1 MADRYTLGTLDC
13 TQNVCKRLDLE
24 TPNQL
29 PPTSAQL
36 SLPAL
41 ALGVIDKP
49 SRPLLGAVISVFWM
63 KAISRLLDT
72 IPNSWTEYLNH
83 LKRMHHYELR
93 LGRSMYNGRYVI
105 VLRNERL
112 GLIQSHN
119 KLPVNWKVQQMKRF
133 PPHSVAS
140 SEAGPA

>member
-49 SRPLLGAVISVFWM
+49 SRPLLGAVISVF
-63 KAISRLLDT
+63 
-72 IPNSWTEYLNH
+72 
-83 LKRMHHYELR
+83 
-93 LGRSMYNGRYVI
+93 
-105 VLRNERL
+105 
-112 GLIQSHN
+112 
-119 KLPVNWKVQQMKRF
+119 
-133 PPHSVAS
+133 
-140 SEAGPA
+140 